1 MGLLRLIIFLKSGLG
16 IFLVTA
22 VIIGCCLP
30 ESWLE
35 AFGMLIGFGIIGI
48 IIFYII
54 SLFR

>member
-1 MGLLRLIIFLKSGLG
+1 MNLLRLVMFLKSGLG

-30 ESWLE
+30 ESWLDF
-35 AFGMLIGFGIIGI
+35 FGFIMALGIIGFI
-48 IIFYII
+48 VFYIV

>member
-1 MGLLRLIIFLKSGLG
+1 MNLLRLVMFLKSGLG
-16 IFLVTA
+16 IFLVVA

-35 AFGMLIGFGIIGI
+35 AFGMLIGLGIIGI
-48 IIFYII
+48 IVFYIV

>member
-1 MGLLRLIIFLKSGLG
+1 MNLLRLVMFLKSGLG

>member
-1 MGLLRLIIFLKSGLG
+1 MGLLRLIVFLKSGLG

-30 ESWLE
+30 DSWLE
-35 AFGMLIGFGIIGI
+35 VFGMLIAIGIIGI
-48 IIFYII
+48 IVFYII